1 MNKECC
7 DNCLHYCWYYDYC
20 DKWQCEVD
28 DRSVCS
34 EYEVNIQRWIQT
46 LYYQSIGLEQIEV
59 MTEGDN

>member
-20 DKWQCEVD
+20 EKWQCEVD

-34 EYEVNIQRWIQT
+34 EYEVNIKRWIQT
-46 LYYQSIGLEQIEV
+46 LYYQTIGLE
-59 MTEGDN
+59 